1 MMKSTWKKYLL
12 YATYTLLASGLLY
25 GLLQLILSGYA
36 VTWTGFQTKT
46 LWDWMDLLIIPIVL
60 ALGAFFLNRSE
71 RAVEREN
78 TNKRTELER
87 EATKDRQRE
96 AAFQSYIDRMSEL
109 LLEKKLLTTNAQEV
123 RDIARTLTLSV
134 MRGLDKGRNKL
145 IIQFLR
151 EAGLTT
157 NKHSIFKD
165 AIIED
170 MDLTFL
176 PLRGFNLQNTVL
188 LGSKLNNADL
198 FNSNMQNV
206 NLSGINMKYA
216 NLESADLRRALLI
229 DTDLQFAY
237 LIETNLYG
245 AYLSRANLQ
254 MANLTNANLERADLE
269 GANLKDA
276 KITPEQ
282 LAQVKSLKGTI
293 MPDGTVHE

>member
-1 MMKSTWKKYLL
+1 MKSTWKKYLL
-12 YATYTLLASGLLY
+12 YAAYTLLASGLLY

-46 LWDWMDLLIIPIVL
+46 LWDWLDLLIIPIVL

-71 RAVEREN
+71 RIVERE
-78 TNKRTELER
+78 TENKRAKLEH
-87 EATKDRQRE
+87 EIAKDRQQE

-165 AIIED
+165 ARIED

-237 LIETNLYG
+237 LIETNLFS

-254 MANLTNANLERADLE
+254 MANLTSANLERADLA

-276 KITPEQ
+276 KVTPEQ
-282 LAQVKSLKGTI
+282 LAQAKSLKGTI